1 MNDQDKK
8 KLGELVRKAMPPMAE
23 TESERDLWQEM
34 LRRPGASPN
43 RVAWLDWALAA
54 LLVALVLSFP
64 EVISVL
70 LYQL

>member
-1 MNDQDKK
+1 MNDQDEK
-8 KLGELVRKAMPPMAE
+8 KLGELFRKAMPPVAD
-23 TESERDLWQEM
+23 TEPERDLWPEM
-34 LRRPGASPN
+34 LRRLGARPI

-54 LLVALVLSFP
+54 LLVALLLSFP

>member
-1 MNDQDKK
+1 MNGQDEKE
-8 KLGELVRKAMPPMAE
+8 LGELLRKAMPPMAG
-23 TESERDLWQEM
+23 TELERDLWLEM
-34 LRRPGASPN
+34 LRRLGARPI

-54 LLVALVLSFP
+54 LLVALLLSFP